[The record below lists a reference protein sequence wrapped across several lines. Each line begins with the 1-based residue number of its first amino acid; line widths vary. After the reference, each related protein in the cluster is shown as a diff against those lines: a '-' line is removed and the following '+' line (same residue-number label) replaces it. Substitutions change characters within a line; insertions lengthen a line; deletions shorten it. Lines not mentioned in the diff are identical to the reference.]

1 MRVDKLTIIKDVVT
15 DERKEFQTQTA
26 ATAYLREI
34 TGRKTRDSMLAQA
47 KNTGRLLYNRYLIE
61 GNKARTERA
70 YVPKKVPDHHLQK
83 GKWLFEEFS
92 FSNSVIIATN
102 RRYKATEEELN
113 NIIDKWQSKILWIRV
128 DNVNIKRQ
136 RERNLWY
143 IELYLKLDKDT
154 PFLKK
159 IELMEK
165 TIETIGL

>member
-1 MRVDKLTIIKDVVT
+1 MKVDKLTIVTDVVT
-15 DERKEFQTQTA
+15 EEKKEFKTQTA
-26 ATAYLREI
+26 ATAYIKEM
-34 TGRKTRDSMLAQA
+34 TGRKTQNSMLAQA
-47 KNTGRLLYNRYLIE
+47 KNTGRLIYNRYLIE
-61 GNKARTERA
+61 GNKARTERV
-70 YVPKKVPDHHLQK
+70 YVPKKAPDHHLQK

-128 DNVNIKRQ
+128 DNINIKRQ
-136 RERNLWY
+136 TERNLWY

-154 PFLKK
+154 PFMKK

>member
-1 MRVDKLTIIKDVVT
+1 M
-15 DERKEFQTQTA
+15 
-26 ATAYLREI
+26 
-34 TGRKTRDSMLAQA
+34 
-47 KNTGRLLYNRYLIE
+47 
-61 GNKARTERA
+61 
-70 YVPKKVPDHHLQK
+70 QK

-102 RRYKATEEELN
+102 RRYKATEEELKN
-113 NIIDKWQSKILWIRV
+113 LIDEWQSKILWICV

-136 RERNLWY
+136 RERNLWN